1 MNLGYTY
8 SGMQIG
14 KWESALTIRGG
25 YGEQVKFPT
34 LDMLYPDRVWFD
46 EIAANYYSQTPENR
60 FLWVNTQVKNRENP
74 KLSVNRNKKYEIGA
88 AWQVGDFRLNLTYF
102 HELSNSGFESAAN
115 YFSFQ
120 YTKYD
125 NPGCLIWPGKPG
137 IEDFLPVPIL
147 C

>member
-74 KLSVNRNKKYEIGA
+74 KLSVNRNKK
-88 AWQVGDFRLNLTYF
+88 
-102 HELSNSGFESAAN
+102 
-115 YFSFQ
+115 
-120 YTKYD
+120 
-125 NPGCLIWPGKPG
+125 
-137 IEDFLPVPIL
+137 
-147 C
+147 